1 MSSLLGRLGAATLD
15 VMREVGGVGM
25 LLIDAFVWTF
35 LAPLKGEF
43 PDRKFIGRQLIDTG
57 VNSIPIVGLL
67 SFTVGLILAM
77 QTAYN
82 LQKLGAANFFP
93 TLVAI
98 AMVRELGPLIASII
112 LSGRVGAAIAAEIG
126 TMVVAEEIDALRS
139 IALHPTRFLVVPRV
153 IAMAIMVPCLAMLAN
168 VAGIF
173 GAFCFGSAAL
183 EMSPG
188 VFKQAAF
195 EFMIIKDVW
204 TGLLKSFVFAFVI
217 TGISCYKG
225 LTVKGGAEGV
235 GQATTQSVVHSIFA
249 IIIVDGLF
257 TGIFYFLYP

>member
-1 MSSLLGRLGAATLD
+1 MSFLLARLGAATLD
-15 VMREVGGVGM
+15 AMREIGGVGM
-25 LLIDAFVWTF
+25 LLIVTFVSTF
-35 LAPLKGEF
+35 IAPFKGQF
-43 PDRKFIGRQLIDTG
+43 LDRKFIGRQFIETG
-57 VNSIPIVGLL
+57 INSIPIVGLL

-82 LQKLGAANFFP
+82 LQKLGVTAFFP
-93 TLVAI
+93 TLVSI
-98 AMVRELGPLIASII
+98 AMVRGLGPLIASII

-139 IALHPTRFLVVPRV
+139 SALHPTRFLVAPRV

-173 GAFCFGSAAL
+173 GAFVFGSAAL
-183 EMSPG
+183 EMSPE
-188 VFKQAAF
+188 VFKHAAF
-195 EFMIIKDVW
+195 EFMTIKDVW
-204 TGLLKSFVFAFVI
+204 TGLLKSFVFSFII

-249 IIIVDGLF
+249 IIIVDGIF